1 MNKAASNIAK
11 PATDAE
17 VPKDALTADSL
28 VKLIQGSSDETK
40 SLMAKAIGV
49 ATPVKQR
56 RRKGNIDALQNMRTF
71 GEAYHGEDFVTVA
84 PENVVEKGER
94 AVELWQQKWKEGNQ
108 VSSAGLEYDDDFEAL
123 ALTAQE

>member
-1 MNKAASNIAK
+1 M
-11 PATDAE
+11 
-17 VPKDALTADSL
+17 
-28 VKLIQGSSDETK
+28 
-40 SLMAKAIGV
+40 
-49 ATPVKQR
+49 
-56 RRKGNIDALQNMRTF
+56 
-71 GEAYHGEDFVTVA
+71 A

>member
-1 MNKAASNIAK
+1 MNKTTNSSTQPN
-11 PATDAE
+11 TDAE
-17 VPKDALTADSL
+17 VPKDALTADTL

-40 SLMAKAIGV
+40 SLMAKALGV
-49 ATPVKQR
+49 AAPVRQR

-71 GEAYHGEDFVTVA
+71 GEAYHSEHFVPVA

-94 AVELWQQKWKEGNQ
+94 AIELWQQKWKEGNQ
-108 VSSAGLEYDDDFEAL
+108 VSSAGLEYDEDFEAL